1 MTRAWRGQ
9 VELDREELLETEAA
23 IFEATSSVGL
33 PPRPGHQQE
42 AASPLAGKMAM
53 SAETVPEIPPMAGEE
68 SERGTTP
75 HAILAGMPPPPP
87 RPTSEDLAGGSPRS
101 PQGGWQG

>member
-1 MTRAWRGQ
+1 MTLAWREQ

-23 IFEATSSVGL
+23 IFEAATSVGL

-53 SAETVPEIPPMAGEE
+53 SAETVPEIPPMVGEE
-68 SERGTTP
+68 
-75 HAILAGMPPPPP
+75 IAGRVGGLP
-87 RPTSEDLAGGSPRS
+87 RRHVSSLKGEGG
-101 PQGGWQG
+101 